1 MIEKGREIQ
10 NFYDEV
16 KSNDEYNDETL
27 FEWYN
32 YFKILNNEKNNKEIN
47 LNNKYINMIEEIEK
61 KLAEKIEKR
70 IEIVIKPETKTKPDL
85 IKKYKDIIN
94 QNIIFIELKNETQ
107 TLLEK
112 CK

>member
-1 MIEKGREIQ
+1 
-10 NFYDEV
+10 
-16 KSNDEYNDETL
+16 
-27 FEWYN
+27 
-32 YFKILNNEKNNKEIN
+32 
-47 LNNKYINMIEEIEK
+47 MIEEIEK

-70 IEIVIKPETKTKPDL
+70 IEIVIKPETKAKPDL